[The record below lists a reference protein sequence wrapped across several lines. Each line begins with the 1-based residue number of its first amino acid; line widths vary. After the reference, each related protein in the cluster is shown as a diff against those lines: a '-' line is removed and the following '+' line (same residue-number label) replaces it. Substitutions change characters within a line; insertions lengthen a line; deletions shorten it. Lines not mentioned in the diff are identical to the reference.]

1 MSLDLARLC
10 PITTEDA
17 LRRAVAIAPD
27 VEAIVAPAGR
37 ITFAGLAEEVAR
49 IRAALVATGVRRGDH
64 VGICLGN
71 GPRWAALFLALGSL
85 GAVTVP
91 VNTRFRGEE
100 MAYALR
106 QSRVTLLFLAAR
118 VLKVDFVA
126 MLRGICPA
134 VDGALP
140 DPALPDLAKVVVLDG
155 DVPDGAMAWQDFLAA
170 ATGPADACCTPDDVL
185 LMQYTS
191 GTTSFPKGV
200 MLTHRSMCANGFF
213 SGGRMGLR
221 VADRFHSARPFFHVA
236 GTTLSI
242 LSCLQHVVTLVTM
255 ERFEPA
261 EALRLMEEERCT
273 HFSGNDT
280 MALMLLTHP
289 DRMQRRLVLRGAWA
303 AASPSIVRRVIEEL
317 GARECVVGYGLSEAS
332 PNVSQSAWWEDAE
345 IRIAGRMRPQ
355 PGVAVRIRDI
365 DTGTDCAPGE
375 AGEILVRGWSVMQ
388 GYFDKPSE
396 TAAALDAEGWLYT
409 GDLGRLGEDGRLEFV
424 GRAKDLIRVGGENV
438 APAEVEDILHRHPK
452 IRQAVVVGVPDA
464 RLMEVPCAF
473 VVLNDGTAATEEEL
487 LAWAKER
494 MAGFKLPRHLRM
506 VDGFEDIGMT
516 ASSKVQK
523 KQLAAHAARLLGLV
537 EETNA

>member
-71 GPRWAALFLALGSL
+71 GPRWVALFLALGSL

-280 MALMLLTHP
+280 MALMLLNHP

-537 EETNA
+537 EETSA

>member
-10 PITTEDA
+10 PITTADA

-71 GPRWAALFLALGSL
+71 GPRWVALFLALGSL

-280 MALMLLTHP
+280 MALMLLNHP

-355 PGVAVRIRDI
+355 PGIAVRIRDI

-537 EETNA
+537 EETSA